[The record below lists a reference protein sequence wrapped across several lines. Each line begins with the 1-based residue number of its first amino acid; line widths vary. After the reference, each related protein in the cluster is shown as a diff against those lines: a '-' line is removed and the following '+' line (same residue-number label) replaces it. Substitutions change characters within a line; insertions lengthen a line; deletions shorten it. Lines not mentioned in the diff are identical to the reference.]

1 MILRKRDGHVK
12 YKCACARAHA
22 YVINVQ
28 WVWRYSAVIWGI
40 LSHLTRSYPGGSSG
54 ATGTKSSKKAPSLTR
69 WEPSQP
75 MSAPGEENM
84 NRNISVHLNG
94 PVLPTQWAAAP
105 KLLAAAV
112 ANSAGSTPWMTICS
126 KVRT

>member
-12 YKCACARAHA
+12 YKCACERAHA
-22 YVINVQ
+22 YVQ
-28 WVWRYSAVIWGI
+28 WAWRYSAVIWGI

-75 MSAPGEENM
+75 MSAAPGEENM

-94 PVLPTQWAAAP
+94 PVLPNHPVGSRTKAP
-105 KLLAAAV
+105 SSRGGQL
-112 ANSAGSTPWMTICS
+112 SREHTWMTICS